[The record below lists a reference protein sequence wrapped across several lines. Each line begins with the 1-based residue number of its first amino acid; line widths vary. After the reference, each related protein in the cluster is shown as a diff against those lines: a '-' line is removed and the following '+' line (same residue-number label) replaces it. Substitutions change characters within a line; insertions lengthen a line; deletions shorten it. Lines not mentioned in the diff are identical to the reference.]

1 MDELEVA
8 SIIFATLDISYNLM
22 ANQSRTWNVPSSIQE
37 AAPDTGT
44 GTKTTELAKSQ
55 NELQLSFSQTSQP
68 IKF

>member
-1 MDELEVA
+1 
-8 SIIFATLDISYNLM
+8 M
-22 ANQSRTWNVPSSIQE
+22 ANQWRTWNVPSSIQE

-68 IKF
+68 IMFQNDEMPLLLLRVLSCRNQ